1 MIAFAPVEEKT
12 DHIEQLIVENM
23 KLVTY
28 CIHKYYPALAE
39 QIEWEDLVAQ
49 GYIGLIEA
57 AWRFDPTKGCQFST
71 FAVECIRGSIY
82 KEFIRK
88 RWRNKYKANFNT
100 VSLDAP
106 IKWHQKTLKR
116 NIDFK
121 DMFGDWDEDL
131 KNAENRLIIRYMLDQ
146 LSEKRRRVIELYFGL
161 NGNREHTQDEI
172 ASIIG
177 VSQVQVSRLLKKG
190 LQQLRKAM
198 I

>member
-1 MIAFAPVEEKT
+1 MTALAPAKT
-12 DHIEQLIVENM
+12 DRTEQLVAENM
-23 KLVTY
+23 KLVPF
-28 CIHKYYPALAE
+28 CIHKFFPALADRF
-39 QIEWEDLVAQ
+39 EWEDLAAQ

-57 AWRFDPTKGCQFST
+57 AWRFDPTKGYQFST
-71 FAVECIRGSIY
+71 FAVGYIRGSIY

-88 RWRNKYKANFNT
+88 RRRNKYKANFNT

-106 IKWHQKTLKR
+106 IKWQRKTLKR

-121 DMFGDWDEDL
+121 EMFGDWDEDL
-131 KNAENRLIIRYMLDQ
+131 KNAEDRLFIQYMLGQ
-146 LSEKRRRVIELYFGL
+146 LSEKKRRVIELYFGL

-172 ASIIG
+172 ASMIG